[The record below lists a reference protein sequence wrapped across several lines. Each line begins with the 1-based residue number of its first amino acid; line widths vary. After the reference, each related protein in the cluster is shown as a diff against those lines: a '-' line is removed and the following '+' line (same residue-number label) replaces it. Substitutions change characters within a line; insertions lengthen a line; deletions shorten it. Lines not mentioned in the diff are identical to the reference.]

1 MINIYSNM
9 DPTNQE
15 IIQLQKE
22 LQKLQEHQRV
32 MLEQQRKMVTTINA
46 VSTICRQVM
55 EKNTTLTQEIIEMR
69 GGWTGDSL
77 RPNTPMIQMDQESDD
92 DDHDTESE

>member
-1 MINIYSNM
+1 M

-55 EKNTTLTQEIIEMR
+55 EKNTTLTQ
-69 GGWTGDSL
+69 
-77 RPNTPMIQMDQESDD
+77 
-92 DDHDTESE
+92 